1 MKRKVT
7 YLDAGVDIDKGN
19 VLVEKIQQKV
29 QSTYGAPVLAGVG
42 GFASVYAIDE
52 QRCIVASADG
62 VGTKL
67 LVAQQMGIHNTIGI
81 DLVAMCINDL
91 LCTGA
96 RGLFFMDYLAT
107 GKLEVSVAE
116 QIIEGVVEGCRQ
128 AGLALLGG
136 ETAELPDMYIKGQ
149 YDLAGFAVGE
159 VDRQDLLDGSAV
171 QEGDYIVGLASTG
184 IHANGLSLARRLID
198 PIEDAQLWPD
208 LLIPTRIYTPYIAT
222 IDPALIHG
230 LAHITGGGWRNIAR
244 IHQSFDYL
252 IETTPI
258 PPPIF
263 AQLQERSGLTDVE
276 MYQTF
281 NMGVGMVIITSQ
293 PSKVQAQVGC
303 DSWVLGRV
311 RTGTG
316 KMRLRQTEIR

>member
-1 MKRKVT
+1 MTRKMT
-7 YLDAGVDIDKGN
+7 YRDAGVDIDKGN
-19 VLVEKIQQKV
+19 ALVDKIQQKV
-29 QSTYGAPVLAGVG
+29 QSTYGTPVLAGVG

-52 QRCIVASADG
+52 QRCIVASTDG

-81 DLVAMCINDL
+81 DLVAMCINDV

-107 GKLEVSVAE
+107 GELDLSVAE

-136 ETAELPDMYIKGQ
+136 ETAELPDMYTKGL

-159 VDRQDLLDGSAV
+159 VDRQNLLDGSAI
-171 QEGDYIVGLASTG
+171 EDGYYIVGLASTG

-198 PIEDAQLWPD
+198 PIEDAQLWAE
-208 LLIPTRIYTPYIAT
+208 LLTPTRIYTPYVAT
-222 IDPALIHG
+222 IDPVLIHG

-244 IHQSFDYL
+244 IHRAFDYL
-252 IETTPI
+252 IETPPTPT
-258 PPPIF
+258 PIF
-263 AQLQERSGLTDVE
+263 AQLQQRSGLSDAE

-281 NMGVGMVIITSQ
+281 NMGVGMVVITCQ
-293 PSKVQAQVGC
+293 PSKVQTQVGC

-311 RTGTG
+311 RRGSG
-316 KMRLRQTEIR
+316 NVYFKQTKIE